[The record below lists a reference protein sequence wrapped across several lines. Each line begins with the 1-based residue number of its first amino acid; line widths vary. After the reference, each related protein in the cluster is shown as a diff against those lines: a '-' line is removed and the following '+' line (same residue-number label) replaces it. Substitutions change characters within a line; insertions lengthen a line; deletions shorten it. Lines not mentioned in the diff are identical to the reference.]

1 MVADQHPDVEHLD
14 AYAEGDHSPS
24 GVALHVGTCPQC
36 RETVTAL
43 RQVRRDLAAL
53 ASVTMPA
60 DVAERLRAAL
70 ISEQDGQHRNGQHRD
85 GQHPAVG
92 RPAPS
97 ESWRPGRIPG
107 RTGDRRYGGARLARP
122 PGIPAWFTAAACL
135 IVVVGMVSF
144 VVALAHHPAQS
155 TASEA
160 SSQLAAPLPAP
171 AAGPLTAQAPRAPAG
186 ERSAG
191 EATPGTVADTA
202 EGAILAH
209 TGYPVTMAEIP
220 QHALDLVTGRIP
232 GTLRISL
239 HEYGAATTYSSAAVA
254 SVITEMTQP
263 DLRLC
268 YVNLAAQTGGSIV
281 ALDLVTFNGQ
291 PAVLVV
297 LSSPNDTDQLQ
308 VAVLDERC
316 NVTNMAAALWY
327 STTTTR

>member
-1 MVADQHPDVEHLD
+1 MVADQHPDVERLD

-24 GVALHVGTCPQC
+24 GVALHVGACPQC

-53 ASVTMPA
+53 ASVTMPE

-70 ISEQDGQHRNGQHRD
+70 ISEQDGQHRNGQHRNGQHRD
-85 GQHPAVG
+85 GQHRDGRNPAAG
-92 RPAPS
+92 KRTLS
-97 ESWRPGRIPG
+97 RSWRPGQIPTRIP
-107 RTGDRRYGGARLARP
+107 TRP

-144 VVALAHHPAQS
+144 VVTLAHHPAQS

-160 SSQLAAPLPAP
+160 SSRLAAPLPAP
-171 AAGPLTAQAPRAPAG
+171 AAAPLTAQAPRSTAG
-186 ERSAG
+186 DSSAG
-191 EATPGTVADTA
+191 EIAPGAVADTA
-202 EGAILAH
+202 SAILAH
-209 TGYPVTMAEIP
+209 TGRPVTMAEIP

-232 GTLRISL
+232 GTLRVSL
-239 HEYGAATTYSSAAVA
+239 HEDGAATTDPSASVA

-268 YVNLAAQTGGSIV
+268 YVTLAAQTGGTIA

-327 STTTTR
+327 STTASR